1 MRKRRV
7 GFKFIVMEKSDSYKK
22 GRGAQI
28 NTHNKYL
35 QYQYQTEDEYLEF
48 LRINGEDTSLEK
60 KTKYIEVYPKTIVNK
75 VTSPDIGPA
84 WSMNPYQGCEH
95 GCTYCYARNTHEYW
109 GYSAGSEFEQIIL
122 VKKNAPEL
130 LEAVFQKPRW
140 EPEPIMLAGNTD
152 CYQPAEKK
160 FEITRKLL
168 EVFLKYRHPVGMITK
183 NALITRDLDLLKKLN
198 EYRLVSV
205 SLSINSLTES
215 LRRVMEPRT
224 ATVKR
229 RLATVKQLSENGIP
243 VNVMVAPIVP
253 GLNSHEIMKVSEAVE
268 KAGASSIGYT
278 VVRLN
283 GQISSIFMDWVDKNF
298 PDRAEKIKHQI
309 QACHDGKLNDSQF
322 GRRMR
327 GEGEEA
333 EQIAQMISLAR
344 KKYFSDKERTPLNL
358 DDFVRIPKGQ
368 YSLF

>member
-1 MRKRRV
+1 
-7 GFKFIVMEKSDSYKK
+7 MEQDTSYKK

-28 NTHNKYL
+28 NTHNKFL
-35 QYQYQTEDEYLEF
+35 QYEYHTEDDYLEF
-48 LRINGEDTSLEK
+48 LRINGEDTSLEQ

-109 GYSAGSEFEQIIL
+109 GYSAGSEFEQVIL

-130 LEAVFQKPRW
+130 LEATFQKPRW
-140 EPEPIMLAGNTD
+140 EPEPIMLSGNTD

-160 FEITRKLL
+160 FGITRKLL

-183 NALITRDLDLLKKLN
+183 NALISRDVDLLREMSN
-198 EYRLVSV
+198 HGLVHV
-205 SLSINSLTES
+205 SLSINSLNES

-224 ATVKR
+224 ASVRR
-229 RLATVKQLSENGIP
+229 RLDTVSLLAENGIP
-243 VNVMVAPIVP
+243 VNVMVAPIIP
-253 GLNSHEIMKVSEAVE
+253 GLNSHEIFKVSEAVE

-283 GQISSIFMDWVDKNF
+283 GQISQIFMDWVDKNF
-298 PDRAEKIKHQI
+298 PDRSEKIKHQI
-309 QACHDGKLNDSQF
+309 QACHAGKLNDSQF

-333 EQIAQMISLAR
+333 EQIAQMISLA
-344 KKYFSDKERTPLNL
+344 KKKFFTDKEIPSLNL
-358 DDFVRIPKGQ
+358 NDFVRIPKGQ